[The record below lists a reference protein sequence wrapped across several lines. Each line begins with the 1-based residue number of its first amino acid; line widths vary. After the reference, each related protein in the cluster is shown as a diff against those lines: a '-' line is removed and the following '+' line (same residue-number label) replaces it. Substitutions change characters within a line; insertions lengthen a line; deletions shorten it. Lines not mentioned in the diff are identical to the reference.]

1 MTKLSSAFGDT
12 FSLRIKTFELGGHT
26 FKVRIPLSNEMD
38 AINERAEIVD
48 NDKFIARYKKAI
60 NGVEPA
66 ENVKFTDNDV
76 IIDGRS
82 TVELV
87 KSAIKV
93 ENRIVEYI
101 KLLVTEA
108 GNLDDITYED
118 VDSEWPFS
126 VQVEILS
133 KIGEAIQP
141 GYKESR
147 KN

>member
-1 MTKLSSAFGDT
+1 MTKLSAAFGDT

-26 FKVRIPLSNEMD
+26 FKVRIPLSKEMD
-38 AINERAEIVD
+38 EINQRADLIDDE
-48 NDKFIARYKKAI
+48 KFIERYKKAI
-60 NGVEPA
+60 NGIVPGEGI
-66 ENVKFTDNDV
+66 EFTSDDV
-76 IIDGRS
+76 IVEGRS
-82 TVELV
+82 TVDLV
-87 KSAIKV
+87 KSAMKV

-101 KLLVTEA
+101 KLLITEV
-108 GNLDDITYED
+108 GNLDDITYDDIEA
-118 VDSEWPFS
+118 EWPFS

>member
-1 MTKLSSAFGDT
+1 MTKLSAAFGDT
-12 FSLRIKTFELGGHT
+12 ISLRIKTFELGNHT

-38 AINERAEIVD
+38 AINQRTDVID

-60 NGVEPA
+60 DGIQPSEGI
-66 ENVKFTDNDV
+66 EFTTDDV
-76 IIDGRS
+76 VIEGRS
-82 TVELV
+82 TAELV
-87 KSAIKV
+87 KSAMKV

-101 KLLVTEA
+101 KLLVTEV
-108 GNLDDITYED
+108 GNLEDITYED
-118 VDSEWPFS
+118 IDAEWPFS
-126 VQVEILS
+126 VQVEILT